1 MSKSSKVLLF
11 GKHGQVGHELQ
22 STLQALGEVIALDV
36 DSTEGCGDFS
46 RPDDVVATVRRIKP
60 NIIINAAAYTAVDK
74 AESEPELARIIN
86 ATTPGT
92 LAVEAEKLGAWFV
105 HYSTDYVFDG
115 SGDVPWQETDIPA
128 PLNIYGKT
136 KLEGEQLIAKACK
149 RHLIIRTSWVYGA
162 HGNNFAKTM
171 LRLAQERDSLAVVD
185 DQVGAPTSARLLAGL
200 TVNMLQKAIQ
210 KESLTG
216 QSLAGLYH
224 AVAAGEVS
232 WHGYAK
238 YVIAHARLS
247 GSQIKVLDS
256 DIKSVS
262 SDLFPTPAKRPH
274 NSRLSTLKLQ
284 QAFDIKLPEWQTGV
298 TEMLDQLLMG
308 NCNDKA

>member
-1 MSKSSKVLLF
+1 MSKTNKILLF
-11 GKHGQVGHELQ
+11 GKHGQVGHELE
-22 STLQALGEVIALDV
+22 STLQTLGAVIALDV
-36 DSTEGCGDFS
+36 DSTDGCGDFS

-60 NIIINAAAYTAVDK
+60 NIIVNAAAYTAVDK
-74 AESEPELARIIN
+74 SESEPELTRIIN

-92 LAVEAEKLGAWFV
+92 LAVEAEKLSAWFV

-115 SGDVPWQETDIPA
+115 SGDAPWQETDIPA

-149 RHLIIRTSWVYGA
+149 RHLILRTSWVYGV

-171 LRLAQERDSLAVVD
+171 LRLAQERDSLEVVD
-185 DQVGAPTSARLLAGL
+185 DQVGTPTSARLLAEL
-200 TVNMLQKAIQ
+200 TVNMLQKTIQ
-210 KESLTG
+210 NESLTG

-238 YVIAHARLS
+238 FVIAHARSS

-262 SDLFPTPAKRPH
+262 SDQFPTPAKRPH

-284 QAFDIKLPEWQTGV
+284 QAFDIKLPDWQAGV
-298 TEMLDQLLMG
+298 TQMLTESSKSG
-308 NCNDKA
+308 VVNG